1 MKLLHTNKM
10 AVRRRGGSK
19 KKRSGRKR
27 RGGMTNKI
35 LGGIRSYKKVA
46 SALGVR
52 KGLAS
57 LGKLG
62 IKAGLG
68 MAAARAGGM

>member
-1 MKLLHTNKM
+1 M
-10 AVRRRGGSK
+10 AYRKRGGK
-19 KKRSGRKR
+19 KKAGRKR

-35 LGGIRSYKKVA
+35 LSGIKSYKKVA

-62 IKAGLG
+62 INTGLRVAAGR
-68 MAAARAGGM
+68 AAMLR

>member
-1 MKLLHTNKM
+1 MKLLHKM
-10 AVRRRGGSK
+10 AVRRRGMRRRMGGR
-19 KKRSGRKR
+19 KKRGKKSVTKQ
-27 RGGMTNKI
+27 I
-35 LGGIRSYKKVA
+35 LGGIKSYKKIT

-62 IKAGLG
+62 INTGLR
-68 MAAARAGGM
+68 MARSRASMMV

>member
-1 MKLLHTNKM
+1 M
-10 AVRRRGGSK
+10 AYRKRGGK
-19 KKRSGRKR
+19 KKAGRKR
-27 RGGMTNKI
+27 RGGNTNKI
-35 LGGIRSYKKVA
+35 LSGIKSFKKVA

-62 IKAGLG
+62 INTGLRVARG
-68 MAAARAGGM
+68 RAAMIH

>member
-1 MKLLHTNKM
+1 M
-10 AVRRRGGSK
+10 AVRKRGG

-35 LGGIRSYKKVA
+35 LSGIKSYKKVA

-62 IKAGLG
+62 INTGLRVAAGR
-68 MAAARAGGM
+68 AAMLR

>member
-1 MKLLHTNKM
+1 MKLLHKM
-10 AVRRRGGSK
+10 AVRRRGGR
-19 KKRSGRKR
+19 KRSGRRR
-27 RGGMTNKI
+27 RGGITNKI
-35 LGGIRSYKKVA
+35 LSGIKSYKKVA

-62 IKAGLG
+62 INTGLRVARG
-68 MAAARAGGM
+68 RAGMIM

>member
-1 MKLLHTNKM
+1 M
-10 AVRRRGGSK
+10 AVRKRGG
-19 KKRSGRKR
+19 KRGRKK

-35 LGGIRSYKKVA
+35 LSGIKSYKKVA

-57 LGKLG
+57 LGKIG
-62 IKAGLG
+62 INTGLRL
-68 MAAARAGGM
+68 ASSRANMIR

>member
-1 MKLLHTNKM
+1 M
-10 AVRRRGGSK
+10 AVRRRGAKRRSGGR
-19 KKRSGRKR
+19 KKRGRKSV
-27 RGGMTNKI
+27 TKQI
-35 LGGIRSYKKVA
+35 LGGIKSYKKVA

-62 IKAGLG
+62 INTGLR
-68 MAAARAGGM
+68 MAKSRASMMM

>member
-1 MKLLHTNKM
+1 M
-10 AVRRRGGSK
+10 AYRKRGGK
-19 KKRSGRKR
+19 KAGGRKR

-35 LGGIRSYKKVA
+35 LSGIKSYKKVA

-57 LGKLG
+57 LGKLAIG
-62 IKAGLG
+62 TGLRVARG
-68 MAAARAGGM
+68 RAAMIR

>member
-1 MKLLHTNKM
+1 
-10 AVRRRGGSK
+10 
-19 KKRSGRKR
+19 
-27 RGGMTNKI
+27 MTNKI
-35 LGGIRSYKKVA
+35 LSGIKSYKKVA

-62 IKAGLG
+62 INTGLRVAAGR
-68 MAAARAGGM
+68 AAMLR

>member
-1 MKLLHTNKM
+1 M
-10 AVRRRGGSK
+10 AYRKRGGK
-19 KKRSGRKR
+19 KGGRKR

-35 LGGIRSYKKVA
+35 LSGIKSYKKVA

-62 IKAGLG
+62 INTGLRVARG
-68 MAAARAGGM
+68 RAAMLR